1 MFLRQLERQSNPA
14 APITGNRRKLGAGKR
29 VMSFLRESEQQLLA
43 VNDIRP
49 TARRLIQQLR

>member
-1 MFLRQLERQSNPA
+1 
-14 APITGNRRKLGAGKR
+14 
-29 VMSFLRESEQQLLA
+29 MSFLRESEQQLLA